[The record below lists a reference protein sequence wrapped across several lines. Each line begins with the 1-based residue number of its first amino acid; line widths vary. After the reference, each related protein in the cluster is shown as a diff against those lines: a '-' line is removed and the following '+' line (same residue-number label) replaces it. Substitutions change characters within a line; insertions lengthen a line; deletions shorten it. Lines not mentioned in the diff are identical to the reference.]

1 MSAASVPARHPT
13 TSSSGSRAELADLP
27 KNRKIAAE
35 LGVVGVLA
43 VELMHAPDGSV
54 VVNELAMRPHNTGHW
69 SIDGAV
75 TSQFEQH
82 LRAVLDLP
90 LGDPRPVA
98 PWTVMANVLG
108 GDYPQIYPAYRHV
121 MARDPG
127 AKVHMYGKGVRPG
140 RKIGHVSV
148 SGEDLADL
156 RERARH
162 AADYLQGIIT
172 E

>member
-1 MSAASVPARHPT
+1 
-13 TSSSGSRAELADLP
+13 
-27 KNRKIAAE
+27 
-35 LGVVGVLA
+35 VLA
-43 VELMHAPDGSV
+43 VEMFEVARAPGTPRAAFL
-54 VVNELAMRPHNTGHW
+54 VNELAMRPHNSGHW

-108 GDYPQIYPAYRHV
+108 GDYAEIYPAYRHV

-127 AKVHMYGKGVRPG
+127 AKVHMYGKGCARAA
-140 RKIGHVSV
+140 R
-148 SGEDLADL
+148 SGTCQ
-156 RERARH
+156 RERRRTSPTFASGP
-162 AADYLQGIIT
+162 AT
-172 E
+172 PPTTCKESSPNE